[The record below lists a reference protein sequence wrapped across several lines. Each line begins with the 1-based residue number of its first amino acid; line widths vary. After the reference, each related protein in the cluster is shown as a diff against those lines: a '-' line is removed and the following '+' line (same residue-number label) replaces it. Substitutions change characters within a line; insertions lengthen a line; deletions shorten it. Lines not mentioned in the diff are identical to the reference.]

1 MGQITDINGLDGDP
15 ELYAGG
21 ASSMSKVYFLNPH
34 IDNSQ
39 NRQMI
44 KFRRLNLLNYVNKS
58 FLDFYGDEL
67 RLYLDRVRNSPIE
80 IPSVFNRLVVIR
92 TDN

>member
-39 NRQMI
+39 NR
-44 KFRRLNLLNYVNKS
+44 
-58 FLDFYGDEL
+58 
-67 RLYLDRVRNSPIE
+67 
-80 IPSVFNRLVVIR
+80 
-92 TDN
+92 